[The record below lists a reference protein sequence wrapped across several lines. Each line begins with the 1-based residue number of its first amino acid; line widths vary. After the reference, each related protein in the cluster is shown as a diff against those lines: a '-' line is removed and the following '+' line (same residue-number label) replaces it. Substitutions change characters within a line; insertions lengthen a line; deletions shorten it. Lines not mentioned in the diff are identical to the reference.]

1 MIDILLVLISN
12 ELGYN
17 VFERNLNY
25 AKEENTMLTNYES
38 LETWGI
44 IVYLG
49 IMSILLL
56 TGNVVRRKI
65 PLLKKSLLPT
75 SVIAGLLG
83 LIIKEAIVRPL
94 THYSW
99 WIDGSEIEKFNLFLN
114 LVTYHTIAIGF
125 IAMGLK
131 VNEKFKIKTNR
142 AHSYYNGMVI
152 VSSYLLQGIIGI
164 SITAILAFTIFPVF
178 KTGPGLATGI
188 LLPFGF
194 GQGPGQAN
202 NFGAIYEG
210 FTNSQGVVTG
220 FVGAQSYGLAIAS
233 MGFIWACLGGVIY
246 LNKVYKKKVTGEERV
261 MQVTTI
267 QEVESPDEVPVAE
280 SIDKL
285 TIQITLIA
293 VVYIATLGLMYGLTR
308 LASLNAGVYRM
319 VGSLIWGFNFIFG
332 MVMALLAKKLF
343 NFLRSKNYMTRQYPN
358 NYMLNRIAGVVFDFM
373 VVASIVSINVKD
385 LASPAVWITFIIV
398 TSLGG
403 LATMIHLH
411 KLTKRV
417 YKDYTL
423 PAFAG
428 MYGTMTGTVSTGIA
442 LLREVDPYYET
453 PAATDLVTGTTTAIL
468 FGFPI
473 LLVASFAPTGIVQA
487 FITLGVLALLYV
499 TFVFILLKKNPK

>member
-1 MIDILLVLISN
+1 MV
-12 ELGYN
+12 
-17 VFERNLNY
+17 
-25 AKEENTMLTNYES
+25 TNYES
-38 LETWGI
+38 LATWGV
-44 IVYLG
+44 IVYFG
-49 IMSILLL
+49 ILSILLL
-56 TGNVVRRKI
+56 TGNVIRRKI

-83 LIIKEAIVRPL
+83 LIIKEALIRPL
-94 THYSW
+94 TSYSW
-99 WIDGSEIEKFNLFLN
+99 WVDGAEIDRFNLFLN

-131 VNEKFKIKTNR
+131 VNEKFKIKTHR

-164 SITAILAFTIFPVF
+164 GITAILAFTIFPIF

-202 NFGAIYEG
+202 NFGAVYEG
-210 FTNSQGVVTG
+210 FTNAQGILTG
-220 FVGAQSYGLAIAS
+220 FSGAQSYGLAVSS
-233 MGFIWACLGGVIY
+233 MGFIWACIGGVIY
-246 LNKVYKKKVTGEERV
+246 LNKVAKKKVTGEERV
-261 MQVTTI
+261 IEVTTI

-293 VVYIATLGLMYGLTR
+293 VVYMITLLVMFGLTK
-308 LASLNAGVYRM
+308 LASLNDGIYRM

-332 MVMALLAKKLF
+332 MVIALLAKKLF
-343 NFLRSKNYMTRQYPN
+343 NYLRAKNIMTRQYPN

-373 VVASIVSINVKD
+373 VVASIVSINIED
-385 LASPAVWITFIIV
+385 LASPAVWITFFVITAV
-398 TSLGG
+398 GG
-403 LATMIHLH
+403 IATMIHLH

-417 YKDYTL
+417 YKEYTL

-453 PAATDLVTGTTTAIL
+453 PAATDLVTGTTTAII

-473 LLVASFAPTGIVQA
+473 LLLASFAPNGIVQA
-487 FITLGVLALLYV
+487 LITLGALTVLYIL
-499 TFVFILLKKNPK
+499 FVFILLKKNPKA

>member
-1 MIDILLVLISN
+1 MV
-12 ELGYN
+12 
-17 VFERNLNY
+17 
-25 AKEENTMLTNYES
+25 TNYES
-38 LETWGI
+38 FATWGI
-44 IVYLG
+44 IIYVAIL
-49 IMSILLL
+49 SLLLL
-56 TGNVVRRKI
+56 TGNVIRRKI
-65 PLLKKSLLPT
+65 PILKKSLLPT

-94 THYSW
+94 TGQSW
-99 WIDGSEIEKFNLFLN
+99 WISESEIETFNMFLN

-131 VNEKFKIKTNR
+131 VNEKFKIKTQR

-164 SITAILAFTIFPVF
+164 GITALLAFTIFPVF
-178 KTGPGLATGI
+178 KTGPGLASGI

-202 NFGAIYEG
+202 NFGAVYEG
-210 FTNSQGVVTG
+210 FTNAQGVLTG
-220 FVGAQSYGLAIAS
+220 FSGAQSYGLAIAS
-233 MGFIWACLGGVIY
+233 MGFIWACIGGVIY
-246 LNKVYKKKVTGEERV
+246 LNKVYKKKVTGEEQLV
-261 MQVTTI
+261 QTTSV
-267 QEVESPDEVPVAE
+267 QEVESPDEIPVAE

-285 TIQITLIA
+285 TVQITLIA
-293 VVYIATLGLMYGLTR
+293 VVYGVTLLVMFGLTR
-308 LASLNAGVYRM
+308 LASLNDGIYRM

-332 MVMALLAKKLF
+332 MVMALLAKKF
-343 NFLRSKNYMTRQYPN
+343 FGYLRQKNIMTRQYPN

-373 VVASIVSINVKD
+373 VVASIVSINIED
-385 LASPAVWITFIIV
+385 LASPQVWITFFLITTV
-398 TSLGG
+398 GG
-403 LATMIHLH
+403 IATMFFIH
-411 KLTKRV
+411 KITKRV

-453 PAATDLVTGTTTAIL
+453 PAATDLVTGTTTAII

-473 LLVASFAPTGIVQA
+473 LLLASFAPNGIVQA
-487 FITLGVLALLYV
+487 LITLGALIVIFTL
-499 TFVFILLKKNPK
+499 FVFILVKKNPKA

>member
-1 MIDILLVLISN
+1 MV
-12 ELGYN
+12 
-17 VFERNLNY
+17 
-25 AKEENTMLTNYES
+25 TNYES
-38 LETWGI
+38 LATWGI
-44 IVYLG
+44 IVYFG
-49 IMSILLL
+49 ILSVLLL
-56 TGNVVRRKI
+56 TGNVIRRKI
-65 PLLKKSLLPT
+65 PILKKSLLPT

-83 LIIKEAIVRPL
+83 LIIKEALVRPL
-94 THYSW
+94 TAYSW
-99 WIDGSEIEKFNLFLN
+99 WIDGTEIDQFNLFLN

-131 VNEKFKIKTNR
+131 VNEKFKIKTHR

-164 SITAILAFTIFPVF
+164 AITAVLAFTVFPVF

-202 NFGAIYEG
+202 NFGIVYEN
-210 FTNSQGVVTG
+210 FTNAQGVVTG
-220 FVGAQSYGLAIAS
+220 FVGGQSYGLAIAS
-233 MGFIWACLGGVIY
+233 MGFIWACIGGVIY
-246 LNKVYKKKVTGEERV
+246 LNKVYKKKVTGEERLI
-261 MQVTTI
+261 QVTTI

-293 VVYIATLGLMYGLTR
+293 VVYIVTLLVMFGLTK
-308 LASLNAGVYRM
+308 LASLNEGVYRM

-343 NFLRSKNYMTRQYPN
+343 NYLRSKNIMTRQYPN

-373 VVASIVSINVKD
+373 VVASIVSINIED
-385 LASPAVWITFIIV
+385 LASPAVWITFFIV
-398 TSLGG
+398 TTVGG
-403 LATMIHLH
+403 IVTMVHLH

-453 PAATDLVTGTTTAIL
+453 PAATDLVTGTTTAII

-473 LLVASFAPTGIVQA
+473 LLLASFAPNGIVQA
-487 FITLGVLALLYV
+487 LITLSALTVLYIL
-499 TFVFILLKKNPK
+499 FVFILLKKNPKA

>member
-1 MIDILLVLISN
+1 MV
-12 ELGYN
+12 
-17 VFERNLNY
+17 
-25 AKEENTMLTNYES
+25 TNYES
-38 LETWGI
+38 LATWGI
-44 IVYLG
+44 IVYFG
-49 IMSILLL
+49 ILSVLLL
-56 TGNVVRRKI
+56 TGNVIRRKI
-65 PLLKKSLLPT
+65 PILKKSLLPT

-83 LIIKEAIVRPL
+83 LIIKEALVRPL
-94 THYSW
+94 TSYSW
-99 WIDGSEIEKFNLFLN
+99 WIDGAEIEKFNLFLN

-131 VNEKFKIKTNR
+131 VNEKFKIKTHR
-142 AHSYYNGMVI
+142 AHSYYNGMLI

-164 SITAILAFTIFPVF
+164 GITAILAFTIFPIF
-178 KTGPGLATGI
+178 KTGPGLASGI

-202 NFGAIYEG
+202 NFGAVYEG
-210 FTNSQGVVTG
+210 FTNAQGVLTG
-220 FVGAQSYGLAIAS
+220 FGGAQSYGLAISS
-233 MGFIWACLGGVIY
+233 MGFIWACIGGVIY
-246 LNKVYKKKVTGEERV
+246 LNKVYKKKVTGEEKLI
-261 MQVTTI
+261 QVTTI

-293 VVYIATLGLMYGLTR
+293 VVYIVTLLVMFGLTR
-308 LASLNAGVYRM
+308 LASLNEGIYRM

-343 NFLRSKNYMTRQYPN
+343 NYLRSKNIMTRQYPN

-373 VVASIVSINVKD
+373 VVASIVSINIED
-385 LASPAVWITFIIV
+385 LASPAVWITFFVITTV
-398 TSLGG
+398 GG
-403 LATMIHLH
+403 IATMIHLH

-417 YKDYTL
+417 YKEYTL

-442 LLREVDPYYET
+442 LLREVDSYYET
-453 PAATDLVTGTTTAIL
+453 PAATDLVTGTTTAII

-473 LLVASFAPTGIVQA
+473 LLLASFAPNGITQA
-487 FITLGVLALLYV
+487 LITLGALTLFYIL
-499 TFVFILLKKNPK
+499 FVFILLKKNPKA

>member
-1 MIDILLVLISN
+1 MV
-12 ELGYN
+12 
-17 VFERNLNY
+17 
-25 AKEENTMLTNYES
+25 TNYES
-38 LETWGI
+38 LATWGI
-44 IVYLG
+44 IVYFG
-49 IMSILLL
+49 ILSVLLL
-56 TGNVVRRKI
+56 TGNVIRRKI
-65 PLLKKSLLPT
+65 PILKKSLLPT

-83 LIIKEAIVRPL
+83 LIIKEALVRPL
-94 THYSW
+94 TSYSW
-99 WIDGSEIEKFNLFLN
+99 WIDGAEIEKFNLFLN

-131 VNEKFKIKTNR
+131 VNEKFKIKTHR
-142 AHSYYNGMVI
+142 AHSYYNGMLI

-164 SITAILAFTIFPVF
+164 GITAILAFTIFPIF
-178 KTGPGLATGI
+178 KTGPGLASGI

-202 NFGAIYEG
+202 NFGAVYEG
-210 FTNSQGVVTG
+210 FTNAQGILTG
-220 FVGAQSYGLAIAS
+220 FGGAQSYGLAISS
-233 MGFIWACLGGVIY
+233 MGFIWACIGGVIY
-246 LNKVYKKKVTGEERV
+246 LNKVYKKKVTGEEKLI
-261 MQVTTI
+261 QVTTI

-293 VVYIATLGLMYGLTR
+293 VVYIVTLLVMFGLTR
-308 LASLNAGVYRM
+308 LASLNEGIYRM

-343 NFLRSKNYMTRQYPN
+343 NYLRSKNIMTRQYPN

-373 VVASIVSINVKD
+373 VVASIVSINIED
-385 LASPAVWITFIIV
+385 LASPAVWITFFVITTV
-398 TSLGG
+398 GG
-403 LATMIHLH
+403 IATMIHLH

-417 YKDYTL
+417 YKEYTL

-453 PAATDLVTGTTTAIL
+453 PAATDLVTGTTTAII

-473 LLVASFAPTGIVQA
+473 LLLASFAPNGITQA
-487 FITLGVLALLYV
+487 LITLGALTLFYIL
-499 TFVFILLKKNPK
+499 FVFILLKKNPKA